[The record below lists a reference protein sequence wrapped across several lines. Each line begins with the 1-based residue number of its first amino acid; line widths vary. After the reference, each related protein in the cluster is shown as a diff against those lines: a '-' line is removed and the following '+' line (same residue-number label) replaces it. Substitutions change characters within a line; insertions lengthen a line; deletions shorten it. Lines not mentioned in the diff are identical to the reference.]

1 MVMLAICRIQRP
13 VSLEFGASVVCGG
26 VCVCGGTSRAIVGD
40 INLVEPLVSL
50 LGLFWVLPFPSFL
63 VSHVRSPRFFPVRNK
78 NKK

>member
-13 VSLEFGASVVCGG
+13 VSLEFGASVVCGGG

-50 LGLFWVLPFPSFL
+50 LGLFWVLPFSLPSWSATSDL
-63 VSHVRSPRFFPVRNK
+63 PASSL
-78 NKK
+78 